1 MSDNTVK
8 PSREELLQKLRNKQK
23 QGEMHRM
30 TKKNRDTK
38 LEKLEA
44 KAKSEQEEM
53 INQLKKCTPEQL
65 KAFGLNQEMID
76 QLLKKDQPEEI
87 QQQQEET
94 QQQPEETQQQQE
106 NELDENDLQ
115 KQLSS
120 QTKLSIDNI
129 FDIPDI
135 HVPKMTVP
143 INTQVVNNI

>member
-76 QLLKKDQPEEI
+76 QLLKKDQPEET
-87 QQQQEET
+87 QQQQ
-94 QQQPEETQQQQE
+94 EETQQQQE